1 MATNMDAHR
10 SAGARLSSTAPSP
23 LPCCSVCCLIRM
35 YPHLQL
41 SEERWRSLSL
51 KCFTTPW
58 SQHIP
63 SSADISVYTCCT
75 GLIKV
80 LRLRTFITKQQS
92 KSIQRL
98 TPYNSWPKPNDTLS
112 PPTNMCNAALIW
124 FQLLPL
130 TSDRKHLKC
139 FFFDFSQRELR
150 FADTNFF

>member
-1 MATNMDAHR
+1 MLTAQRERGWAPLLLRHCRVVLFAVWFVCIHICNCQRRDGEVCHW
-10 SAGARLSSTAPSP
+10 SALQRLEVNTYQVQP
-23 LPCCSVCCLIRM
+23 
-35 YPHLQL
+35 
-41 SEERWRSLSL
+41 
-51 KCFTTPW
+51 
-58 SQHIP
+58 
-63 SSADISVYTCCT
+63 ISVFTLSCW
-75 GLIKV
+75 LIKV